1 MRLIERYLLRQFII
15 SVLAV
20 AAVLLLVS
28 LGGVFADLVAEIAR
42 GKVPAPLLLS
52 QLGLRAVRYLPMVL
66 PLAVFLGLLLAVGR
80 LYGDSEM
87 AVLASVGLGP
97 RQLWRALLL
106 ATLPVVLVIAAVSLW
121 LAPESARLAQEMIV
135 AANRSFIV
143 AGLDAGRFVELPGRA
158 GVLYVGELS
167 RDGTRFRQMFV
178 QSERDG
184 RLDII
189 TATSGELVLE
199 GQTQRYLRLKEGF
212 RVEGSPEQSDF
223 RLMRFSENELRVPDR
238 EQETSGLKINA
249 RDTRSLIGDASAEAV
264 AEWHWRLSMPLF
276 CLVLGLM
283 AMPLARSEPR
293 QSRYGRLLLALL
305 VYLLGMNLLVLGR
318 GWLESQAMPALLG
331 LWWLHVPA
339 AALAAWLFWTD
350 GRLAA
355 PKRSAA

>member
-20 AAVLLLVS
+20 AAVLFLVS

-97 RQLWRALLL
+97 RQLWRSLLL
-106 ATLPVVLVIAAVSLW
+106 TTVPVVLVIATVALW
-121 LAPESARLAQEMIV
+121 LAPESARLAQEMIT

-167 RDGTRFRQMFV
+167 RDGTRFKQMFV
-178 QSERDG
+178 QSEREG

-223 RLMRFSENELRVPDR
+223 RLMRFAENELRVPDR
-238 EQETSGLKINA
+238 ESASGVKINA
-249 RDTRSLIGDASAEAV
+249 RATRELIGDDSAEAV
-264 AEWHWRLSMPLF
+264 AEWHWRLSMPIF

-283 AMPLARSEPR
+283 ALPLARSEPR

-318 GWLESQAMPALLG
+318 GWLENQTLPTLLG
-331 LWWLHVPA
+331 LWWLHVPT
-339 AALAAWLFWTD
+339 AALATWLFWTD
-350 GRLAA
+350 GTLSG